1 MSQVGPDPRADAGAA
16 ARAEIEEL
24 IARVA
29 LGDRKAFARLYDRT
43 SAKLFGICLRVLD
56 DRAAAEDA
64 LQEVYVK
71 VWNGADR
78 YRANGLSPMT
88 WLIAVARHHAID
100 RRRARS
106 RARALG
112 GAFGGASVEA
122 AQALPDRAPG
132 PEAQAIA
139 ASEAERILRCLDELA
154 PARADAVR
162 GAYLEGRT
170 YAAMAERHGVPINT
184 MRSWMRRSR

>member
-1 MSQVGPDPRADAGAA
+1 MSKPDDRARDEVEA
-16 ARAEIEEL
+16 L

-29 LGDRKAFARLYDRT
+29 LGDRAAFGRLYERT

-71 VWNGADR
+71 VWHGAGR

-100 RRRARS
+100 RRRAR
-106 RARALG
+106 ARAGAG
-112 GAFGGASVEA
+112 GAASVEDA
-122 AQALPDRAPG
+122 AVLADRAPG
-132 PEAQAIA
+132 PEAQAVM
-139 ASEAERILRCLDELA
+139 ASEAGRILRCLGELD

-184 MRSWMRRSR
+184 MRSWMRRSLIKLRECMGR